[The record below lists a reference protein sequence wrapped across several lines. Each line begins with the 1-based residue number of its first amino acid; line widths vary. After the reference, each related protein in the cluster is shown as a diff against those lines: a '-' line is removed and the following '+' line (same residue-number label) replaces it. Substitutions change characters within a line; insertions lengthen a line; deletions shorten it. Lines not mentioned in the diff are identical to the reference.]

1 MACGSGCCG
10 PPAPP
15 RMPTVTDN
23 PTSVTD
29 SGNDNDSCRDG
40 SVTGTGGNC
49 KDGCCSANTPPSLNE
64 KPVPAGCQ
72 SGCCDS
78 QAENPVQVAEGPAKT
93 LGGDT
98 CCSASADDCC
108 GPLPPSKNASN
119 KADPDC
125 CDGTTAPCCDDSCLD
140 RLALRA
146 CETGKKPV
154 ILVESYEGVFAFQL
168 AYYVPQ

>member
-15 RMPTVTDN
+15 QLPTLTN
-23 PTSVTD
+23 QPTPVTD
-29 SGNDNDSCRDG
+29 SGNDNDSCHDG
-40 SVTGTGGNC
+40 AAADTGGNG
-49 KDGCCSANTPPSLNE
+49 KDECCLASTSPSLNE
-64 KPVPAGCQ
+64 KPAPDGCQ

-78 QAENPVQVAEGPAKT
+78 QAEKPVQVAEAAAKT
-93 LGGDT
+93 AGEDT
-98 CCSASADDCC
+98 CCSASAEDCC
-108 GPLPPSKNASN
+108 GPTPPSKSASD

-154 ILVESYEGVFAFQL
+154 ILVESYEGVSAVQL
-168 AYYVPQ
+168 VCHAP